1 MLIQSSIYMY
11 WYNVFFFKRDDITIC
26 FALSGS
32 SDVLNWVCL
41 LLICFTTFNCYFQHV
56 EFIDDDGV
64 ENSWSVLD
72 QNAFLNH
79 FFIVPNLKTNKK
91 KTNFYIHRFSHA
103 WNCDVRSLKHHL
115 ETKKENKDKNSSKH
129 SVTRIV
135 MVIWQVFCYWKRK
148 TGVPSWLLI
157 NIRFGSVDA
166 GWLYYWRTI

>member
-1 MLIQSSIYMY
+1 M
-11 WYNVFFFKRDDITIC
+11 
-26 FALSGS
+26 
-32 SDVLNWVCL
+32 
-41 LLICFTTFNCYFQHV
+41 

-129 SVTRIV
+129 SVTWIV

-148 TGVPSWLLI
+148 KKERQVYLLGCLSI
-157 NIRFGSVDA
+157 YVLDQLMLDDYTIEELSSDEFDNMKRFQEKQTSLD
-166 GWLYYWRTI
+166 LSRTSLI

>member
-1 MLIQSSIYMY
+1 M
-11 WYNVFFFKRDDITIC
+11 
-26 FALSGS
+26 
-32 SDVLNWVCL
+32 
-41 LLICFTTFNCYFQHV
+41 

-91 KTNFYIHRFSHA
+91 KTNFYIHWFSHA

-135 MVIWQVFCYWKRK
+135 MVIWQVFLLLKKKKKKDRCTFLAAYQYTFWISWCWMIILLKNYLVMNLIIWKDFK
-148 TGVPSWLLI
+148 KNKQV
-157 NIRFGSVDA
+157 
-166 GWLYYWRTI
+166 